1 MEATLTPLP
10 YPYDALEPTLNA
22 ETVRIHH
29 THHQAA
35 YVKGW
40 NTANAELRKGQS
52 ENWPSI
58 NEKAQ
63 SDWMRSVSEEQ
74 VFNAAGVILHEM
86 YWENLCPI
94 GQGGGPSSAL
104 VNHID
109 TCFGS
114 LQEMLR
120 EMIQVGTAIDGSG
133 WIILVWVPRF
143 QQLVIQPTQIHEM
156 RWIPGVMPLIVIDV
170 WEHAYYLNYQSSRAK
185 YLTDIWKNVNWHTVN
200 NRFQWGTK

>member
-1 MEATLTPLP
+1 MEAKLTPLP

-29 THHQAA
+29 TKHQAA

-63 SDWMRSVSEEQ
+63 SDWIRATEEAQ
-74 VFNAAGVILHEM
+74 VYNAAGVILHEM
-86 YWENLCPI
+86 YWENLGPI
-94 GQGGGPSSAL
+94 GQGDRPSPAL
-104 VNHID
+104 ISQIN

-114 LQEMLR
+114 INEMVR
-120 EMIQVGTAIDGSG
+120 EMIQAGTAIDGSG
-133 WIILVWVPRF
+133 WIILVWTPRF

-170 WEHAYYLNYQSSRAK
+170 WEHAYYLNYQSSRKK
-185 YLTDIWKNVNWHTVN
+185 YLTDIWRNINWNAVNV
-200 NRFQWGTK
+200 RFQWGTK